1 MAQRDKDVAKGEIMK
16 PKTTSLVFFFFFF
29 FLNRQNLVPVEILIL
44 AEIGQNGRN
53 DPK

>member
-29 FLNRQNLVPVEILIL
+29 KKAKSSTTQNPHL
-44 AEIGQNGRN
+44 GRN
-53 DPK
+53 WPEWPK